1 MFGKFIKFVSI
12 KHRFFMLAT
21 TFCKTAFGSFEIKG
35 SILGIQSVHWVDEVL
50 TVGTDELPPVVLD
63 CVRQLQE
70 YFEGKRRAF
79 DLVLDWGGATDFYKS
94 VWRALLEIPY
104 GHTTSYSAIA
114 EKIGSPDAVR
124 AVGLANRNNPI
135 AIIVPCHRVIGKS
148 GDLQGYFYGL
158 DMKRR
163 LLELENPQSFA
174 RQGSL
179 F

>member
-1 MFGKFIKFVSI
+1 
-12 KHRFFMLAT
+12 MLA
-21 TFCKTAFGSFEIKG
+21 KTYYLSPFGCFEIKG
-35 SILGIQSVHWVDEVL
+35 SELGIQSVRLSDKQPCPAGPIPEELRECVVQLDLYFKQQL
-50 TVGTDELPPVVLD
+50 TE
-63 CVRQLQE
+63 
-70 YFEGKRRAF
+70 F
-79 DLVLDWGGATDFYKS
+79 DLKLDWGGHSEFNIS
-94 VWRALLEIPY
+94 VWQELVKIPY

-114 EKIGSPDAVR
+114 ETLNNPKAVR

-135 AIIVPCHRVIGKS
+135 AIIVPCHRVIAKS

-163 LLELENPQSFA
+163 LLELENPMSFA

>member
-1 MFGKFIKFVSI
+1 MFCKFIKFVSI

-21 TFCKTAFGSFEIKG
+21 TFCETAFGYFRIRG
-35 SILGIQSVHWVDEVL
+35 SLLGIQSVNWVAEAPVAE
-50 TVGTDELPPVVLD
+50 TTEPHPVVQE
-63 CVRQLQE
+63 CARQLQE
-70 YFEGKRRAF
+70 YFEGGRRTF
-79 DLVLDWGGATDFYKS
+79 DLPLDWGGATDFYKS

-104 GHTTSYSAIA
+104 GHTASYSAIA

-148 GDLQGYFYGL
+148 GNLQGYFYGL